1 MIFLLGASALFL
13 AAGQAVINGPRDSFK
28 TCLKEASNKASSEKV
43 GADAYDAYVRAACSG
58 QLSSFKG
65 AVVKFDMGN
74 KMSKKASDEDA
85 DMMISDFV
93 SSALD
98 NYKYR
103 MGSTGAA
110 KEVAAAPAPAP
121 SAAVTPPPTPAAAP
135 QPPK

>member
-1 MIFLLGASALFL
+1 MIILIGASAIFL
-13 AAGQAVINGPRDSFK
+13 AAGQAVINGPRDAFK
-28 TCLKEASNKASSEKV
+28 TCLKEASNKASGEKV
-43 GADAYDAYVRAACSG
+43 TADAYDAYVRAACSG

-85 DMMISDFV
+85 EMMISDFV
-93 SSALD
+93 GSALD

-103 MGSTGAA
+103 MGPAA
-110 KEVAAAPAPAP
+110 TAQKEAAAAPAPAP
-121 SAAVTPPPTPAAAP
+121 ASVTPPPTPAAAP

>member
-110 KEVAAAPAPAP
+110 KEAAAAPAPAP

>member
-1 MIFLLGASALFL
+1 MIFLIGASAIFL
-13 AAGQAVINGPRDSFK
+13 AAGQAAINGPRDSFK

-93 SSALD
+93 
-98 NYKYR
+98 
-103 MGSTGAA
+103 
-110 KEVAAAPAPAP
+110 
-121 SAAVTPPPTPAAAP
+121 
-135 QPPK
+135 